1 MKENDDLNKKTEEFI
16 KNITPEYFIQQQ
28 KEIKINFQ
36 FILQTINYLNQQLIT
51 QKLSLKTDEE
61 VNQFLKDNI
70 PMGTQ

>member
-36 FILQTINYLNQQLIT
+36 FIL
-51 QKLSLKTDEE
+51 
-61 VNQFLKDNI
+61 
-70 PMGTQ
+70 